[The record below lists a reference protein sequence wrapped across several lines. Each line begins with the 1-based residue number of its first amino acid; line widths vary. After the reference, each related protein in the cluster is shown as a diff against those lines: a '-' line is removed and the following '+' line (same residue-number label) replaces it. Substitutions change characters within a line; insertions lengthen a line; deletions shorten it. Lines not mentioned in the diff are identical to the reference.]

1 MAKNKQIDLQNIFFG
16 QLERLNDDE
25 LMMENGEMEIERS
38 KAISSLGKTVIMNA
52 KLALDVLEYQD
63 QIGVENKDLPP
74 LLSHE

>member
-1 MAKNKQIDLQNIFFG
+1 MAKNKQIDLQNILFG

-63 QIGVENKDLPP
+63 QIGLENKDLPP

>member
-1 MAKNKQIDLQNIFFG
+1 MAKNKQIDLQNILFG

>member
-1 MAKNKQIDLQNIFFG
+1 MAKNKQIDLQNILFG

-38 KAISSLGKTVIMNA
+38 KAISSLGKTIIMNA

-63 QIGVENKDLPP
+63 QVGAENKDLPQ
-74 LLSHE
+74 LLFNE

>member
-1 MAKNKQIDLQNIFFG
+1 MAKNKQIDLQNILFG

-25 LMMENGEMEIERS
+25 HMFMHAPMEIERS
-38 KAISSLGKTVIMNA
+38 KAISLLGKTVIMNA

-63 QIGVENKDLPP
+63 EMGLENKDLPP

>member
-1 MAKNKQIDLQNIFFG
+1 MAKNKQIDLQNILFG

-38 KAISSLGKTVIMNA
+38 KAISLLGKTVIMNA

-63 QIGVENKDLPP
+63 QTGVISKDLPP